1 MERRLAYEE
10 PPHTADRAL
19 PEGRAGRATP
29 GELVTRIDLAPTLL
43 ELGGAQP
50 TRRAASGPIA
60 RAAAARNE
68 SRSGARSVLIEYSA
82 TPSSRASATWVT
94 VPCGRERYK
103 FIDYLE
109 LDGMDELYDLEVD
122 PFEMDNLVGLDRSMR
137 PALEAELARLRH
149 ETAMTEVMG
158 YPSRPHPVIR
168 PGRPP
173 CTPADTVDAGLVARS
188 LGLEPVQN
196 LRIHAQRNRRF
207 PARLGKPFA
216 GNPLHDLG
224 DVRGRRG
231 GGFRPRDDTR
241 RQGFDLSGPA
251 KPREKSL
258 LHVGRSCVRSSVE
271 LYARLYIQTRLKAS
285 RRLSTQP
292 FSAGADMNFKAF
304 RAATLLALCLPLPA
318 LAGMAVDVEIRDRR
332 SGRVLPVY
340 WHDGERHVAGE
351 PGREYEIR
359 LRNRE
364 GCRVLAVTSVDG
376 VNVITGRTASPS
388 QSGYVLDPWG
398 LLEID
403 GWRKSMDDV
412 AAFYF
417 TALPDSYAARTG
429 RPDNVGVIGVAL
441 FRELSHPMPM
451 EDEYVARAD
460 APRPPRARPRRPR
473 PRAVNPQHDREESRL
488 GTGHGR
494 RIDSGAVYTSFERA
508 SESPD
513 EIVRIYYDSRKNLVA
528 RGVIPP
534 PWRYAGRE
542 PEPFPQ
548 AFVPDP

>member
-1 MERRLAYEE
+1 
-10 PPHTADRAL
+10 
-19 PEGRAGRATP
+19 
-29 GELVTRIDLAPTLL
+29 
-43 ELGGAQP
+43 
-50 TRRAASGPIA
+50 
-60 RAAAARNE
+60 
-68 SRSGARSVLIEYSA
+68 
-82 TPSSRASATWVT
+82 
-94 VPCGRERYK
+94 
-103 FIDYLE
+103 
-109 LDGMDELYDLEVD
+109 
-122 PFEMDNLVGLDRSMR
+122 
-137 PALEAELARLRH
+137 
-149 ETAMTEVMG
+149 
-158 YPSRPHPVIR
+158 
-168 PGRPP
+168 
-173 CTPADTVDAGLVARS
+173 
-188 LGLEPVQN
+188 
-196 LRIHAQRNRRF
+196 
-207 PARLGKPFA
+207 
-216 GNPLHDLG
+216 
-224 DVRGRRG
+224 
-231 GGFRPRDDTR
+231 
-241 RQGFDLSGPA
+241 
-251 KPREKSL
+251 
-258 LHVGRSCVRSSVE
+258 
-271 LYARLYIQTRLKAS
+271 
-285 RRLSTQP
+285 
-292 FSAGADMNFKAF
+292 MNFRAF
-304 RAATLLALCLPLPA
+304 RAATLLALCLPIQA
-318 LAGMAVDVEIRDRR
+318 LAGVAVDVEIRDRR

-359 LRNRE
+359 LRSRE
-364 GCRVLAVTSVDG
+364 GGRVLAVTSVDG

-388 QSGYVLDPWG
+388 QGGYVLDPWG
-398 LLEID
+398 FLEID

-441 FRELSHPMPM
+441 FRELARALPM

-460 APRPPRARPRRPR
+460 AAAPAAGASAEAKTSRRQS
-473 PRAVNPQHDREESRL
+473 ANDREESRL